1 MFKSSISEAEKNF
14 ISYLPKTGLYYER
27 NRNYSLDVQTKENTT
42 SLLSPYIRYRAI
54 SEETILKKVIEY
66 SGTKKAEKYIQEIF
80 WRTYWKG
87 WLEHKSDVYLD
98 YINEKNKLLEEFKN
112 KKYYLNA
119 INANTNLSFFNEWIR
134 DLKENGYLHNH
145 IRMWFAS
152 IWIFTLKLPWQ
163 LGADFFMQNLLD
175 GDPASNTLSWRWSA
189 GIQTKG
195 KNYLARK
202 NNIEKYSNIKLKPN
216 EILEEDAV
224 PLIENKDYKIS
235 NLEIS
240 NISNNLDILNII
252 IPSDEINILKDLK
265 IKKCNAFGGYPK
277 EDYNDHNF
285 SKKILHHIKNLVLSC
300 YRDDDFYKN
309 IDIETSFDN
318 YYSDLDKWIV
328 KKNIKIIHLPYVT
341 QGNWKKIYKKI
352 IKKYPSIN
360 FITFNRN
367 YDINSWIYSKK
378 GYFKFKQNIPEIIKN
393 L

>member
-98 YINEKNKLLEEFKN
+98 YINDKNKLFEEFKN

-119 INANTNLSFFNEWIR
+119 INANTNLSFFNDWIK

-224 PLIENKDYKIS
+224 PLIENKDYKIG

-240 NISNNLDILNII
+240 HISNNSDILNII

-265 IKKCNAFGGYPK
+265 IKKCNAFGGYPT

-285 SKKILHHIKNLVLSC
+285 SKKILHHIKNLVISC
-300 YRDDDFYKN
+300 YRDDDFYYN

-318 YYSDLDKWIV
+318 YYIDLDKWIE
-328 KKNIKIIHLPYVT
+328 KKNIKTIHLPYVT
-341 QGNWKKIYKKI
+341 HGNWKKIYKKI

-360 FITFNRN
+360 FIKFNRN

-378 GYFKFKQNIPEIIKN
+378 GYFKFKQNIPKIIKN